1 MFGFVIGVG
10 DGSGGDGV
18 IVSYGEEITVESDRR
33 GGVIVVIL
41 LLVNGFTAAIF
52 EFNNTSV
59 LSVKGLTTTEE
70 FFLVQWV

>member
-33 GGVIVVIL
+33 GGVMVVMS

-52 EFNNTSV
+52 EFNKTSV

-70 FFLVQWV
+70 FFLVQ

>member
-33 GGVIVVIL
+33 GGVMVVMSL
-41 LLVNGFTAAIF
+41 LANGFTAAIF
-52 EFNNTSV
+52 EFNKTSV

-70 FFLVQWV
+70 FFLVQ